1 MVLAIAGAFAA
12 YILIDQS
19 QPFSTLREYRTR
31 FKGLPDLLNYGVPI
45 KDGMWLGKDG
55 SLHAAFYYTGEDMDS
70 ASEDEKAS
78 VARIV
83 NAALSRRG
91 TSWMYHIDAL
101 RDSISA
107 YPGEG
112 SFANKTA
119 WLLDEERRRQVMR
132 TGTRFTSEYAIWFTY
147 LPPVDAE
154 VTASDYLIEGKTRED
169 RSASLSRVTAL
180 FEGGLRDVQ
189 DALTSALQIR
199 RMNTDE
205 MLSHVVRCMTGE
217 KHPIKYTPEY
227 ADLDAYL
234 GARDFYVGL
243 KPRLGSEH
251 GAKHIRPIAIVGF
264 PTESYPGILDGLNRL
279 GLSYRWSTRFI
290 PLDQMDAEKQIEK
303 IRKKWAQKRKSL
315 RNVIKDSQGG
325 MTADTNLDAARNV
338 NDCVIAAGENSE
350 GAVKFGYY
358 TGVIVITADSE
369 ENADR
374 DARDV
379 VKLVNNAG
387 FVARVEDLNA
397 VEAFLGTLP
406 GHGYMNVR
414 RPIMHTANL
423 SDLLPLTG
431 IWPGKAVNPA
441 PPELFPANSPP
452 LAVVATTG
460 ETPFNL
466 NLHVGDVGH
475 TLIVGPTGAGK
486 SVLLNF
492 IAMQWQRYENA
503 QIFYFDKGYSSFASC
518 NASGGAYYEIGL
530 PGAIE
535 LYPFAHIDEPT
546 EREWAQTWIESI
558 VKIQTHSEVVLPHLK
573 RAIGAALETISQS
586 PPEMRT
592 LGEFTAQLQD
602 PDNELQQIMFSY
614 TKAAN
619 NIAGN
624 ILDGRG
630 DSIASSR
637 FTVFEMQHIK
647 NLNKEAQAT
656 LLLAIFHRI
665 ERELTHNYPT
675 LIVLDEAWLYLDNPV
690 FEDMIRE
697 WLKVLRKA
705 NASVVFATQ
714 EVNDILNSP
723 IAETIKQAC
732 STRIFLPNPEARGA
746 VEAYESLRLTKGQ
759 IERLARLQKKRQYYY
774 ISEYGRRVF
783 ELNLGSVALAFCA
796 QSNAERVGKI
806 RELMEIDAEL
816 WPAAWLHFLGSEQEA
831 TAWVTLEPSGSSG
844 TTMFGDVRLDFANVD
859 TIDEMPSAY
868 ASAQADASI
877 PSGNVA
883 SLFRDIPLPMFRD
896 TPLPMSLV

>member
-1 MVLAIAGAFAA
+1 MVLAIAGAFSA
-12 YILIDQS
+12 YILLDQS
-19 QPFSTLREYRTR
+19 KPFSKLREYRTR
-31 FKGLPDLLNYGVPI
+31 FKGLPDLLNYGVVV
-45 KDGMWLGKDG
+45 KDGVWLGKDG
-55 SLHAAFYYTGEDMDS
+55 SLQAAFFYSGEDLDS
-70 ASEDEKAS
+70 ASEDEKAA
-78 VARIV
+78 VARNV

-91 TSWMYHIDAL
+91 TSWMYNIDAL
-101 RDSISA
+101 RDSVSS
-107 YPGEG
+107 YPVEG
-112 SFANKTA
+112 AFANKTA
-119 WLLDEERRRQVMR
+119 WLLDEERRRQVLR
-132 TGTRFTSEYAIWFTY
+132 AGARYTSEYALWLTF

-154 VTASDYLIEGKTRED
+154 TSAADYLIEGKSREQRAD
-169 RSASLSRVTAL
+169 ALGRVAAL
-180 FEGGLRDVQ
+180 FEGGLQDLQ
-189 DALTSALQIR
+189 DALSSALQIR

-205 MLSHVVRCMTGE
+205 MLSYVVRCMTGE
-217 KHPIKYTPEY
+217 NVALKYTPEY
-227 ADLDAYL
+227 PDLDAYL

-243 KPRLGSEH
+243 KPRLGGEH
-251 GAKHIRPIAIVGF
+251 GAKHIRPVAIVGF

-279 GLSYRWSTRFI
+279 GLCYRWSTRFI

-315 RNVIKDSQGG
+315 KNVIKESQGTP
-325 MTADTNLDAARNV
+325 TADTNLDAARNV
-338 NDCVIAAGENSE
+338 NDCVIASGENAE

-358 TGVIVITADSE
+358 TAVIVVMSDSE
-369 ENADR
+369 EAADR
-374 DARDV
+374 EARDV
-379 VKLVNNAG
+379 VKLVNDLG

-397 VEAFLGTLP
+397 VEAYLGTLP

-431 IWPGKAVNPA
+431 VWPGKSKNPA
-441 PPELFPANSPP
+441 PVELFPANSDP

-460 ETPFNL
+460 ATPFNL

-475 TLIVGPTGAGK
+475 SLIVGPTGAGK

-492 IAMQWQRYENA
+492 IAMQFQRYQDS
-503 QIFYFDKGYSSFASC
+503 QIFYFDKGYSSYASC
-518 NASGGAYYEIGL
+518 NASGGAYYEIGI

-535 LYPFAHIDEPT
+535 LYPLTNVHEPG

-558 VKIQTHSEVVLPHLK
+558 VKIQTKAEVVVPHLK
-573 RAIGAALETISQS
+573 RAINSALLTIAES
-586 PPEMRT
+586 PAEMRT
-592 LGEFTAQLQD
+592 LGEFTQQLQD

-624 ILDGRG
+624 ILDGRR

-647 NLNKEAQAT
+647 NVNKEAQAT

-665 ERELTHNYPT
+665 ERELTHNRPT

-690 FEDMIRE
+690 FEEMIRE

-732 STRIFLPNPEARGA
+732 STRIFLPNPEAA
-746 VEAYESLRLTKGQ
+746 DTVKAYESLRLTKGQ
-759 IERLARLQKKRQYYY
+759 IDKLARLTKKRQYYY

-783 ELNLGSVALAFCA
+783 ELNLGPVALAFCA
-796 QSNAERVGKI
+796 QSNADRVSKI
-806 RELMEIDAEL
+806 KELMEIDVEL
-816 WPAAWLHFLGSEQEA
+816 WPAAWLHYLGAEQEA
-831 TAWVTLEPSGSSG
+831 AAWVTLQPSGAAAGAS
-844 TTMFGDVRLDFANVD
+844 MFGDVSLNLEIPADL
-859 TIDEMPSAY
+859 EL
-868 ASAQADASI
+868 SAQIAPEIATVDRNVFSDAENI
-877 PSGNVA
+877 A
-883 SLFRDIPLPMFRD
+883 SLFRDIPLP
-896 TPLPMSLV
+896 LSAV